1 MLARLAYYRA
11 ASVYG
16 YSGPKIAT
24 SVNRDNGT
32 VHHGKSTNKVLARQL
47 AADAVVDYL
56 EGETV
61 TPPELPDAMPSAY
74 FGPGTMMPA
83 ELRAR
88 LREEERMARQRD
100 LEKMP
105 SRSRAPEYRRSRL
118 DGTPAPRRRVNE
130 VAEEAISE
138 LGHAMTR
145 PSTPIKPCPFCGR
158 QPKVVTRAGGLA
170 MDRERDG
177 LHLLHAEDTAPARI
191 NTGPVKRQSKRP
203 PEAIKRWNTRAKE
216 TRR

>member
-1 MLARLAYYRA
+1 MTIEKTNGTPSLTAILDAVCLLSRTTSEDIVGPSRSGRIMLARLAYYRA

-47 AADAVVDYL
+47 ADAVVDYL

-100 LEKMP
+100 LEKNAVTKPRARVSPFPPGTERLLLGGVSMKWLKKRYPNWVMP
-105 SRSRAPEYRRSRL
+105 
-118 DGTPAPRRRVNE
+118 
-130 VAEEAISE
+130 
-138 LGHAMTR
+138 
-145 PSTPIKPCPFCGR
+145 
-158 QPKVVTRAGGLA
+158 
-170 MDRERDG
+170 
-177 LHLLHAEDTAPARI
+177 
-191 NTGPVKRQSKRP
+191 
-203 PEAIKRWNTRAKE
+203 
-216 TRR
+216 